1 MSLIVGNFYESICLQ
16 PLRVNVRP
24 VGLTVLQVCKIDR
37 GTTCNL
43 EFESVRK
50 KEFGLWY

>member
-1 MSLIVGNFYESICLQ
+1 MSLIAGNFYESICLQ

-24 VGLTVLQVCKIDR
+24 VGLTVLQVCKIDK
-37 GTTCNL
+37 GITCNL

-50 KEFGLWY
+50 KEFVLMY